1 MITAIAYAALFAFIT
16 FGIACLT
23 DWLMAVSA
31 PWGKVPG
38 KATVGR
44 RNTYR
49 RFTQQRNV
57 RLNYGNNK
65 LHHQI
70 EIRELPFLC

>member
-23 DWLMAVSA
+23 DWLMAVTA
-31 PWGKVPG
+31 PWGKANDG
-38 KATVGR
+38 GR
-44 RNTYR
+44 STHRP
-49 RFTQQRNV
+49 FAQQRNIP
-57 RLNYGNNK
+57 LNYGKSK

-70 EIRELPFLC
+70 EIRELPFVC